1 VARRATFDRIKLTI
15 SDKTNVGTIVIDS
28 PRVNLKDEALRSIS
42 QLPPFSPVLGKLIA
56 TLASEDVSFQQAAVQ
71 IEKDTVLAG
80 TVLRMVNSAMYGRR
94 GTISS
99 VRHAVALIGLDRL
112 RNTALS
118 LSISQLWSRAR
129 AARRWPGSR
138 FNLHGVASAILADT
152 IAQNTRV
159 VYSEG
164 AFVAGLLHDV
174 GKLVIA
180 VGLPAEFEKILD
192 RAEETDRDV
201 AECEYEVLGFHH
213 AELSSAVLER
223 WNLPLE
229 IQQAVACHHEPFQT
243 GSPLPLASVIAIA
256 DRTVNDMGLTLLPR
270 PGAPLPLENI
280 ETLSPL
286 GLGSKEPYV
295 IVNFQSEFEAIRP
308 YF

>member
-1 VARRATFDRIKLTI
+1 MALCG
-15 SDKTNVGTIVIDS
+15 SDKNHVGTLVIDS
-28 PRVNLKDEALRSIS
+28 TRVNLKDQALRSLS
-42 QLPPFSPVLGKLIA
+42 QLPPFSPILGKLIA
-56 TLASEDVSFQQAAVQ
+56 TLAHEDVSFQQVAAQ

-138 FNLHGVASAILADT
+138 FNLHGVAAAILADT
-152 IAQNTRV
+152 IAQNAQV
-159 VYSEG
+159 AYPEG

-180 VGLPAEFEKILD
+180 VGLPMEFEQILD
-192 RAEETDRDV
+192 MAEDSGRDI
-201 AECEYEVLGFHH
+201 AECEYDVLGFRH
-213 AELSSAVLER
+213 AELSGAVLEK

-229 IQQAVACHHEPFQT
+229 VQQAVAHHHEPFRG
-243 GSPLPLASVIAIA
+243 GSPLPLATVISIA
-256 DRTVNDMGLTLLPR
+256 DRTVNEMGMSVLPHPGTPPPPEELDTL
-270 PGAPLPLENI
+270 A
-280 ETLSPL
+280 PL
-286 GLGSKEPYV
+286 GLGNKEPYV
-295 IVNFQSEFEAIRP
+295 IVNFQSEFDAIRP
-308 YF
+308 FF

>member
-1 VARRATFDRIKLTI
+1 VH
-15 SDKTNVGTIVIDS
+15 VGTLVIDS
-28 PRVNLKDEALRSIS
+28 TRANLKDQALRALS
-42 QLPPFSPVLGKLIA
+42 QLPPFSPILGKLVA
-56 TLASEDVSFQQAAVQ
+56 TLAHEDVSFQQVATQ

-138 FNLHGVASAILADT
+138 FNLHGVATAILADT
-152 IAQNTRV
+152 IAQNTQV
-159 VYSEG
+159 HYAEG

-180 VGLPAEFEKILD
+180 VGLPIEFEQILD
-192 RAEETDRDV
+192 MVESTGRDMG
-201 AECEYEVLGFHH
+201 ECENEILGFGH
-213 AELSSAVLER
+213 AELSGAVLEK

-229 IQQAVACHHEPFQT
+229 VQQAVTHHHDAFRA
-243 GSPLPLASVIAIA
+243 GLPLPLATVISTA
-256 DRTVNDMGLTLLPR
+256 DRTVNEMGMSVMPR
-270 PGAPLPLENI
+270 PGTPPQPEELD
-280 ETLSPL
+280 TLAPL
-286 GLGSKEPYV
+286 GLGGKEPYV